1 MSSFTHALSDAYDGR
16 HIWLAVC
23 DDALRAFSR
32 TAGPRIFRSHGGR
45 REPDSLQAD
54 HITKPP
60 HGAEWPASGLGR
72 AALPEPVNEN
82 LALGVG

>member
-1 MSSFTHALSDAYDGR
+1 MPTTAVTSGSLSAMTPYGLFPAPPDPESSAAMADGGNR
-16 HIWLAVC
+16 
-23 DDALRAFSR
+23 
-32 TAGPRIFRSHGGR
+32 
-45 REPDSLQAD
+45 DSLQAD